1 MNNFLTEKADRL
13 SVFLDSPLPS
23 TNVHGCIFVDEASAS
38 SKKVYGKF
46 LYIRKVNASGKV
58 DKNRRI
64 LRL

>member
-46 LYIRKVNASGKV
+46 LLYGR
-58 DKNRRI
+58 
-64 LRL
+64 